1 MSLTEKLLAVD
12 VAKYKEKKTSTLEIK
27 RLSEVVGEPF
37 IIKIQEIDDE
47 RLQELQAMI
56 LTDNGKV
63 DYTKTRGI
71 NALLCVES
79 VIEPDLRDVKLR
91 THFGAATPKELAEIL
106 FKGDDLGMVADA
118 ILALNNY
125 GDGEEDK
132 KN

>member
-27 RLSEVVGEPF
+27 RLSKVVGEPF

-63 DYTKTRGI
+63 DYTKARGV

-91 THFGAATPKELAEIL
+91 THFGAATPKELAETL